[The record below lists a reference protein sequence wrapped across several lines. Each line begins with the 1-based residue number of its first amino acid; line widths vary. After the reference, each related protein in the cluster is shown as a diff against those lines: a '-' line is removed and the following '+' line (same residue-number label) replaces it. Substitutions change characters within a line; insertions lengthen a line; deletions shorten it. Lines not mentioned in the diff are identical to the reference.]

1 MTFGTTVIVDVV
13 GEVVDEVDEE
23 EEGEVV
29 EVVELVVVDEV
40 DEEEGEVVEVVE
52 LVVEGAVVV
61 VVVGGVPVKMFDATE
76 SPIALTA
83 LMVTE
88 YIVPFVSPEMVNGLE
103 IDAGFNAKY
112 VTPFVEYL

>member
-1 MTFGTTVIVDVV
+1 VTFGATVIVDVV
-13 GEVVDEVDEE
+13 GEVVDEVVEE

-29 EVVELVVVDEV
+29 ELVELVVV
-40 DEEEGEVVEVVE
+40 
-52 LVVEGAVVV
+52 GAVVV
-61 VVVGGVPVKMFDATE
+61 VVVVFDAAE

-88 YIVPFVSPEMVNGLE
+88 YVVPFVSPEMVNGL
-103 IDAGFNAKY
+103 DVVAGFNAKY

>member
-13 GEVVDEVDEE
+13 GEVVDEVVEE

-29 EVVELVVVDEV
+29 EVVELVVV
-40 DEEEGEVVEVVE
+40 
-52 LVVEGAVVV
+52 GAVVVVVGAV
-61 VVVGGVPVKMFDATE
+61 VVVGGVPVKMFDAAE

-83 LMVTE
+83 LIVTE
-88 YIVPFVSPEMVNGLE
+88 YVVPFVSPEMVNGLE

-112 VTPFVEYL
+112 VTPSVEYL

>member
-13 GEVVDEVDEE
+13 GEVVDEVVEE

-29 EVVELVVVDEV
+29 EVVELVVV
-40 DEEEGEVVEVVE
+40 
-52 LVVEGAVVV
+52 GAV
-61 VVVGGVPVKMFDATE
+61 VVVGGVPVKMFDAAE

-83 LMVTE
+83 LIVTE
-88 YIVPFVSPEMVNGLE
+88 YVVPFVSPEMVNGLE

-112 VTPFVEYL
+112 VTPSVEYL

>member
-13 GEVVDEVDEE
+13 GEVVDEVVEE

-29 EVVELVVVDEV
+29 EVVELVVV
-40 DEEEGEVVEVVE
+40 
-52 LVVEGAVVV
+52 GAVVAVV

-83 LMVTE
+83 LIVTE
-88 YIVPFVSPEMVNGLE
+88 YVVPFVSPEMVNGLE

-112 VTPFVEYL
+112 VTPSVEYL

>member
-1 MTFGTTVIVDVV
+1 MSFGATVVVDVV
-13 GEVVDEVDEE
+13 GEVVDEIGGE

-29 EVVELVVVDEV
+29 ELVVV
-40 DEEEGEVVEVVE
+40 
-52 LVVEGAVVV
+52 GAVVV
-61 VVVGGVPVKMFDATE
+61 VVVGGVPVTMFDAAE

-88 YIVPFVSPEMVNGLE
+88 YVVPFVSPEMVNGL
-103 IDAGFNAKY
+103 DVVAGFNAKY

>member
-1 MTFGTTVIVDVV
+1 VTFGATVIVDVV
-13 GEVVDEVDEE
+13 GEVVDEVVEE

-29 EVVELVVVDEV
+29 ELVVV
-40 DEEEGEVVEVVE
+40 
-52 LVVEGAVVV
+52 GAVVV
-61 VVVGGVPVKMFDATE
+61 VVVGGVPVTMFDAAE

-88 YIVPFVSPEMVNGLE
+88 YVVPFVSPEMVNGL
-103 IDAGFNAKY
+103 DVVAGFNAKY

>member
-13 GEVVDEVDEE
+13 GEVVDEVVEE

-29 EVVELVVVDEV
+29 EVVELVVV
-40 DEEEGEVVEVVE
+40 GAVVVV
-52 LVVEGAVVV
+52 VVV
-61 VVVGGVPVKMFDATE
+61 VVVGGVPVKMFDAAE

-88 YIVPFVSPEMVNGLE
+88 YVVPFVRPEMVNGLK

>member
-1 MTFGTTVIVDVV
+1 MPFGTTVIVDVV
-13 GEVVDEVDEE
+13 GEVVDEVVEE

-29 EVVELVVVDEV
+29 EVVELVVV
-40 DEEEGEVVEVVE
+40 
-52 LVVEGAVVV
+52 GAVVVVVGAV
-61 VVVGGVPVKMFDATE
+61 VVVGGVPVKMFDAAE

-88 YIVPFVSPEMVNGLE
+88 YVVPFVRPEMVNGLK
-103 IDAGFNAKY
+103 IDEGFNAKY

>member
-1 MTFGTTVIVDVV
+1 VTFSATVVVDVV
-13 GEVVDEVDEE
+13 GEVVDEIGGE

-29 EVVELVVVDEV
+29 EVVELVV
-40 DEEEGEVVEVVE
+40 GGAVVV
-52 LVVEGAVVV
+52 VVV
-61 VVVGGVPVKMFDATE
+61 VVVGGVPVAMFDAAE

-88 YIVPFVSPEMVNGLE
+88 YVVPFVSPEMVNGLE

-112 VTPFVEYL
+112 VTPSVEYL

>member
-1 MTFGTTVIVDVV
+1 MPFGTTVIVDVV
-13 GEVVDEVDEE
+13 GEVVYEVVEEE

-29 EVVELVVVDEV
+29 EVVELVVV
-40 DEEEGEVVEVVE
+40 VVVVS
-52 LVVEGAVVV
+52 AVVV
-61 VVVGGVPVKMFDATE
+61 VVVAVVVGGVPVKMFDAAE

-88 YIVPFVSPEMVNGLE
+88 YVVPFVRPEMVNGLK

>member
-1 MTFGTTVIVDVV
+1 VPFGTTVIVDVV
-13 GEVVDEVDEE
+13 GEVVDEVVEE

-29 EVVELVVVDEV
+29 EVVELVVV
-40 DEEEGEVVEVVE
+40 VVV
-52 LVVEGAVVV
+52 AVVV
-61 VVVGGVPVKMFDATE
+61 VVVAVVVGGVPVKMFDAAE

-88 YIVPFVSPEMVNGLE
+88 YVVPFVSPEMVNGLE

-112 VTPFVEYL
+112 VTPSVEYL

>member
-13 GEVVDEVDEE
+13 GEVVDEVVEE

-29 EVVELVVVDEV
+29 EVVELVVV
-40 DEEEGEVVEVVE
+40 
-52 LVVEGAVVV
+52 VVV
-61 VVVGGVPVKMFDATE
+61 VSAVDVVGGVPVKMFDAAE

-88 YIVPFVSPEMVNGLE
+88 YVVPFVRPEMVNGLK

>member
-1 MTFGTTVIVDVV
+1 MTFGATVIVDVV

-29 EVVELVVVDEV
+29 EVVELVV
-40 DEEEGEVVEVVE
+40 
-52 LVVEGAVVV
+52 EGAVVVVV
-61 VVVGGVPVKMFDATE
+61 VVVGGVPVKMFDAAE

-88 YIVPFVSPEMVNGLE
+88 YVVPFVSPEMVNGLE

-112 VTPFVEYL
+112 VTPSVEYL

>member
-13 GEVVDEVDEE
+13 GEVVDEVVEE

-29 EVVELVVVDEV
+29 EVVELVVV
-40 DEEEGEVVEVVE
+40 
-52 LVVEGAVVV
+52 VVV
-61 VVVGGVPVKMFDATE
+61 VSAVDVVGGVPVKMFDAAE

-83 LMVTE
+83 LIVTE
-88 YIVPFVSPEMVNGLE
+88 YVVPFVSPEMVNGLE

>member
-13 GEVVDEVDEE
+13 GEVVDEVVEE

-29 EVVELVVVDEV
+29 EVVELVVV
-40 DEEEGEVVEVVE
+40 
-52 LVVEGAVVV
+52 GAVVVVVGAV
-61 VVVGGVPVKMFDATE
+61 VVVGGVPVKMFDAAE

-83 LMVTE
+83 LIVTE
-88 YIVPFVSPEMVNGLE
+88 YVVPFVSPEMVNGLE

>member
-1 MTFGTTVIVDVV
+1 MPFGTTVIVDVV
-13 GEVVDEVDEE
+13 GEVVDEVVEE

-29 EVVELVVVDEV
+29 EVVELVVV
-40 DEEEGEVVEVVE
+40 
-52 LVVEGAVVV
+52 VVV
-61 VVVGGVPVKMFDATE
+61 VSAVDVVGGVPVKMFDAAE

-88 YIVPFVSPEMVNGLE
+88 YVVPFVSPEMVNGLE

>member
-1 MTFGTTVIVDVV
+1 MTFGATVIVDVV

-29 EVVELVVVDEV
+29 EVVELVVV
-40 DEEEGEVVEVVE
+40 
-52 LVVEGAVVV
+52 GAVVAVV
-61 VVVGGVPVKMFDATE
+61 VVVGGVPVKMFDAAE

-88 YIVPFVSPEMVNGLE
+88 YVVPFVSPEMVNGLE

-112 VTPFVEYL
+112 VTPSVEYL

>member
-1 MTFGTTVIVDVV
+1 VTFSATVVVDVV
-13 GEVVDEVDEE
+13 GEVVDEIGGE

-29 EVVELVVVDEV
+29 EVVELVV
-40 DEEEGEVVEVVE
+40 G
-52 LVVEGAVVV
+52 GAVVVV
-61 VVVGGVPVKMFDATE
+61 VVVGGVPVAMFDAAE

-88 YIVPFVSPEMVNGLE
+88 YVVPFVSPEMVNGL
-103 IDAGFNAKY
+103 DVVAGFNAKY

>member
-1 MTFGTTVIVDVV
+1 MTFGATVIVDVV
-13 GEVVDEVDEE
+13 GEVVDEVVEE
-23 EEGEVV
+23 EEAEVV
-29 EVVELVVVDEV
+29 EVVEVVVV
-40 DEEEGEVVEVVE
+40 
-52 LVVEGAVVV
+52 GAVV
-61 VVVGGVPVKMFDATE
+61 VVVGGVPVTMFDAAE

-88 YIVPFVSPEMVNGLE
+88 YVVPFVSPEMVNGLE

>member
-1 MTFGTTVIVDVV
+1 MTFGATVIVDVV

-29 EVVELVVVDEV
+29 EVVELVVV
-40 DEEEGEVVEVVE
+40 GAVVVV
-52 LVVEGAVVV
+52 VVV
-61 VVVGGVPVKMFDATE
+61 VVVGGVPVKMFDAAE

-88 YIVPFVSPEMVNGLE
+88 YVVPFVSPEMVNGLE

-112 VTPFVEYL
+112 VTPSVEYL

>member
-1 MTFGTTVIVDVV
+1 MPFGTTVIVDVV
-13 GEVVDEVDEE
+13 GEVVDEVVEE

-29 EVVELVVVDEV
+29 EVVELVVV
-40 DEEEGEVVEVVE
+40 
-52 LVVEGAVVV
+52 GAVVVVVGAV
-61 VVVGGVPVKMFDATE
+61 VVVGGVPVKMFDAAE

-83 LMVTE
+83 LIVTE
-88 YIVPFVSPEMVNGLE
+88 YVVPFVRPEMVNGLK

>member
-13 GEVVDEVDEE
+13 GEVVDEVVEE
-23 EEGEVV
+23 EEG
-29 EVVELVVVDEV
+29 
-40 DEEEGEVVEVVE
+40 EVVE

-88 YIVPFVSPEMVNGLE
+88 YVVPFVSPEMVNGLE

>member
-1 MTFGTTVIVDVV
+1 MTFGATVIVDVV
-13 GEVVDEVDEE
+13 GEVVDEVVEE
-23 EEGEVV
+23 EVAEVV
-29 EVVELVVVDEV
+29 EVVEVVVV
-40 DEEEGEVVEVVE
+40 
-52 LVVEGAVVV
+52 GAVV
-61 VVVGGVPVKMFDATE
+61 VVVGGVPVTMFDAAE

-88 YIVPFVSPEMVNGLE
+88 YVVPFVSPEMVNGLE

>member
-1 MTFGTTVIVDVV
+1 VPFGTTVIVDVV
-13 GEVVDEVDEE
+13 GEVVDEVVEE

-29 EVVELVVVDEV
+29 EVVELVVV
-40 DEEEGEVVEVVE
+40 VVV
-52 LVVEGAVVV
+52 AVVV
-61 VVVGGVPVKMFDATE
+61 VVVAVVVGGVPVKMFDAAE

-88 YIVPFVSPEMVNGLE
+88 YVVPFVSPEMVNGLE

>member
-13 GEVVDEVDEE
+13 GEVVDEVVEE

-29 EVVELVVVDEV
+29 EVVEPVVV
-40 DEEEGEVVEVVE
+40 VV
-52 LVVEGAVVV
+52 GAVVV
-61 VVVGGVPVKMFDATE
+61 VVVAVVVGGVPVKMFDAAE

-88 YIVPFVSPEMVNGLE
+88 YVVPFVRPEMVNGLK

>member
-1 MTFGTTVIVDVV
+1 MPFGTTVIVDVV
-13 GEVVDEVDEE
+13 GEVVDEVVEE

-29 EVVELVVVDEV
+29 EVVELVVV
-40 DEEEGEVVEVVE
+40 
-52 LVVEGAVVV
+52 GAV
-61 VVVGGVPVKMFDATE
+61 VVVGGVPVKMFDAAE

-88 YIVPFVSPEMVNGLE
+88 YVVPFVRPEMVNGLK

>member
-13 GEVVDEVDEE
+13 GEVVDEVVEE

-29 EVVELVVVDEV
+29 EVVELVVV
-40 DEEEGEVVEVVE
+40 
-52 LVVEGAVVV
+52 VVV
-61 VVVGGVPVKMFDATE
+61 VVVSAVDVVGGVPVKMFDAAE

-88 YIVPFVSPEMVNGLE
+88 YVVPFVRPEMVNGLR

>member
-1 MTFGTTVIVDVV
+1 MPFGTTVIVDVV
-13 GEVVDEVDEE
+13 GEVVDEVVEE

-29 EVVELVVVDEV
+29 EVVELVVV
-40 DEEEGEVVEVVE
+40 VVV
-52 LVVEGAVVV
+52 AVVV
-61 VVVGGVPVKMFDATE
+61 VVVAVVVGGVPVKMFDAAE

-88 YIVPFVSPEMVNGLE
+88 YVVPFVSPEMVNGLE

-112 VTPFVEYL
+112 VTPSVEYL

>member
-1 MTFGTTVIVDVV
+1 MPFGTTVIVDVV
-13 GEVVDEVDEE
+13 GEVVDEVVEE

-29 EVVELVVVDEV
+29 EVVELVVV
-40 DEEEGEVVEVVE
+40 
-52 LVVEGAVVV
+52 GAVVVVVGAV
-61 VVVGGVPVKMFDATE
+61 VVVGGVPVKMFDAAE

-83 LMVTE
+83 LIVTE
-88 YIVPFVSPEMVNGLE
+88 YVVPFVSPEMVNGLE

>member
-1 MTFGTTVIVDVV
+1 MPFGTTVIVDVV
-13 GEVVDEVDEE
+13 GEVVDEVVEE

-29 EVVELVVVDEV
+29 EVVELVVV
-40 DEEEGEVVEVVE
+40 VVV
-52 LVVEGAVVV
+52 AVVV
-61 VVVGGVPVKMFDATE
+61 VVVAVVVGGVPVKMFDAAE

-88 YIVPFVSPEMVNGLE
+88 YVVPFVSPEMVNGLE

>member
-1 MTFGTTVIVDVV
+1 MTFGATVIVDVV

-23 EEGEVV
+23 EEG
-29 EVVELVVVDEV
+29 
-40 DEEEGEVVEVVE
+40 EVVE

-61 VVVGGVPVKMFDATE
+61 VVVGGVPVKMFDAAE

-88 YIVPFVSPEMVNGLE
+88 YVVPFVSPEMVNGLE

-112 VTPFVEYL
+112 VTPSVEYL